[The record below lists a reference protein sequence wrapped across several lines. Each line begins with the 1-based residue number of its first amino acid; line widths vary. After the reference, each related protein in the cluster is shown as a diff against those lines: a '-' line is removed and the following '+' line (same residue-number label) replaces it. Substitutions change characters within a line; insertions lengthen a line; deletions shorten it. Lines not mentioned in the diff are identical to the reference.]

1 MTENKPIRM
10 KKRKMFVHV
19 ADAGIKVIS
28 SGIVVQACPND
39 LSLIRT
45 GFTTTKK
52 LGKAVIRNRI
62 RRRLREVV
70 RLCPKMSE
78 MTGYDL
84 VFIGR
89 QSTFDRPF
97 EKLKADLVYA
107 LNDILRQNKEKADA

>member
-19 ADAGIKVIS
+19 ADAGIKIAS
-28 SGIVVQACPND
+28 SGVVVQACPND

-62 RRRLREVV
+62 RRRLREAV
-70 RLCPKMSE
+70 RLCTGMAE
-78 MTGYDL
+78 MVGFDL

-89 QSTFDRPF
+89 QSTADRPF
-97 EKLKADLVYA
+97 EKLIADIAYA
-107 LNDILRQNKEKADA
+107 LREVLKNYEEKPDV